1 MKLFFQVF
9 NQWRYWIFET
19 VLAFAT
25 RNCTNHSQKDHKIRS
40 SSSKSRCPL
49 WWSQRRRRQTTV
61 QKSRTVWWTRQKGRC
76 RSRSCWFGTC
86 KLYSFCFYIDN
97 LSESRYID
105 LNAILGIR
113 QNCFVKPKMA
123 LNYLYFEREVR
134 TSVLSIGLP
143 SSMNAFTVKFDFHP
157 FLWNF

>member
-1 MKLFFQVF
+1 MRQYLHLPPEIVPTTLKKTTRSEARPARAAARSDGPKGGEDRQQYRRVGQSGGQDKKGDVGAGAADLELVSYIPSVF
-9 NQWRYWIFET
+9 ILITFLNQ
-19 VLAFAT
+19 
-25 RNCTNHSQKDHKIRS
+25 D
-40 SSSKSRCPL
+40 
-49 WWSQRRRRQTTV
+49 
-61 QKSRTVWWTRQKGRC
+61 
-76 RSRSCWFGTC
+76 
-86 KLYSFCFYIDN
+86 
-97 LSESRYID
+97 ID

-143 SSMNAFTVKFDFHP
+143 SSMNTFTVKFDFHP